1 MLSNAEERL
10 YQMQAEKVRALSH
23 WMRVAILDYLRDG
36 EQCVCDIAE
45 HVGSERS
52 NISKHLSIMVKAGIL
67 ESTKHGL
74 KVIYKVK
81 TPCILDFFS
90 CITKCIKEQ
99 AEESQQ
105 LLKSL

>member
-1 MLSNAEERL
+1 MLSGTEERL

-23 WMRVAILDYLRDG
+23 WVRVAILDFLGDG
-36 EQCVCDIAE
+36 EQCVCDISE
-45 HVGSERS
+45 HIGSERS
-52 NISKHLSIMVKAGIL
+52 NVSKHLSIMVKAGIL
-67 ESTKHGL
+67 ESTKQGL

-99 AEESQQ
+99 AKESQQ